1 MNNKELAQKILEL
14 SGGEKNITY
23 VTHCATRLR
32 LVVKSEAE
40 VNLKAIDSLEG
51 VLKAQHSGGQLQVVI
66 GAKVNKIYDEFTKLG
81 SFTNNNESDMPK
93 VKKNPVNAFIETISG
108 IFTPILPALVGC
120 GMMKCLSS
128 LMTSTGM
135 VDPSTGFITVFN
147 MIADCVFYFMP
158 FFLAVSAA
166 RKFKTNE
173 YLAIALAGCLLHPTI
188 LDAAGKIAETG
199 IDKID
204 FLGLPILLV
213 KYTSTVIP
221 IILSVWLLSYV
232 YKFVEKIV
240 PDLLKVL
247 LVPMITLLIMVPV
260 QLIAIGPFGS
270 YVGTWIAEGLNI
282 LFAKSGIVAGALL
295 GFFRPILV
303 MFGMH
308 YSIMPMQIQ
317 QVAETGVTVLTAS
330 ALAANLAQAG
340 AAFGVFLKTRNKT
353 MKAAAG
359 SSSLTA
365 LFGITEPAIYGVTLR
380 YKKPFFAGCLAAG
393 LVSGFF
399 GLVNANANAIAL
411 PGILSLSTYNADRY
425 IYIIIGVVAAFVL
438 GCVFTLIA
446 GVDDFVMCEDKKVEA
461 KEETVVSNEGIIV
474 KSPVEGTVK
483 DLAEVNDNVFAE
495 GLMGKGIAIEPKV
508 GKVVAPFDGIVEAI
522 FKTNHAIGLKSKD
535 GAEVLIH
542 IGLDTVN
549 LEGNHFKS
557 HIEKGQAIKAGD
569 LLVEFDIDAIKKEGY
584 DVITPVII
592 TNSDNFKDVMAVK
605 NGEVTNKDDL
615 LNLI

>member
-446 GVDDFVMCEDKKVEA
+446 GVDDFVMGEDKKVEA

-474 KSPVEGTVK
+474 KSPFEGTVK

>member
-120 GMMKCLSS
+120 GMMK
-128 LMTSTGM
+128 
-135 VDPSTGFITVFN
+135 
-147 MIADCVFYFMP
+147 
-158 FFLAVSAA
+158 FLAVSAA

-446 GVDDFVMCEDKKVEA
+446 GVDDFVMGEDKKVEA

>member
-81 SFTNNNESDMPK
+81 NFTNDNESDMPK
-93 VKKNPVNAFIETISG
+93 VKKNPINAFIETISG

-135 VDPSTGFITVFN
+135 VDPSTGFITIFN

-188 LDAAGKIAETG
+188 LNAAGKIAETG

-359 SSSLTA
+359 SSSLT
-365 LFGITEPAIYGVTLR
+365 
-380 YKKPFFAGCLAAG
+380 
-393 LVSGFF
+393 
-399 GLVNANANAIAL
+399 
-411 PGILSLSTYNADRY
+411 
-425 IYIIIGVVAAFVL
+425 
-438 GCVFTLIA
+438 
-446 GVDDFVMCEDKKVEA
+446 
-461 KEETVVSNEGIIV
+461 
-474 KSPVEGTVK
+474 
-483 DLAEVNDNVFAE
+483 
-495 GLMGKGIAIEPKV
+495 
-508 GKVVAPFDGIVEAI
+508 
-522 FKTNHAIGLKSKD
+522 
-535 GAEVLIH
+535 
-542 IGLDTVN
+542 
-549 LEGNHFKS
+549 
-557 HIEKGQAIKAGD
+557 
-569 LLVEFDIDAIKKEGY
+569 
-584 DVITPVII
+584 
-592 TNSDNFKDVMAVK
+592 
-605 NGEVTNKDDL
+605 
-615 LNLI
+615 